1 MTLDEMRLDERNT
14 IIVTGIGCTGRMGG
28 YLKHE
33 AVYTLHGRTL
43 PVAEAIK
50 TVRPEMNVIVVAGD
64 GDTAS
69 IGGNHLI
76 HSIRRNAPVTVLCNN
91 NEIYGLTGGQTGPTT
106 PTGTKTLS
114 SPGGNPNTP
123 INLQGLVR
131 SSPHAL
137 YAKTTVYH
145 QLHMR
150 NVIRE
155 AIEWPGFSFVDI
167 TSQCIENNGRRI
179 GFASANDMLTFY
191 RKTYKRAPK
200 DADPARRVR
209 DRHRLPAGAPGTQ
222 RQWPAIPEALP
233 EQPAGPMASAT
244 ESPGRGRRDGTRCG
258 HGGRR
263 APPRRPMTRRR
274 AARRVA
280 GTGGAHGEALARGE
294 DAGREA
300 RDHPRR
306 RRSPRPASRS
316 RSRCGPA
323 PGAGRM
329 RLRPIGRRRDLGNR
343 RRSASR
349 RTKPELEAQKA
360 EAAAE
365 ARDLVGGA
373 PGGDTQPVAPRT
385 AEDAAP
391 ASVSPRARP
400 EGGEAGGGAAQAGD
414 HAAAAVRAEAA
425 GREARDQPRGRDA
438 RGRDRAGVSTKI
450 ALDGV
455 GGQGV
460 RLIAGVMGA
469 LLARMGKEVTV
480 LFDYDSSRARQH
492 ERRVPDL
499 RRPADREPGR
509 RGGGHHAQ
517 ACRQGAPAHQR
528 PQGRRGPRP
537 RRAGRR
543 ADPVRARSAA
553 STSARSCSAT

>member
-1 MTLDEMRLDERNT
+1 VALEREELRMPEAPMAEMTYKDRLKLDLFPTIWCPGCGIGTIMMQLAMILDEMKLDERNT

-137 YAKTTVYH
+137 YAKSTVYH
-145 QLHMR
+145 QLHLR
-150 NVIRE
+150 NVIKE

-179 GFASANDMLTFY
+179 GFASANEMLTFY

-200 DADPARRVR
+200 DATQLNAFEIGTVYPAEHPARNGDGADATRP
-209 DRHRLPAGAPGTQ
+209 DSLPV
-222 RQWPAIPEALP
+222 
-233 EQPAGPMASAT
+233 QPSGPMTSAT
-244 ESPGRGRRDGTRCG
+244 ESPGE
-258 HGGRR
+258 GGPT
-263 APPRRPMTRRR
+263 APEAATAVVEPRTDDEKARRR
-274 AARRVA
+274 AESVERAALMAKLSPDVKMRVA
-280 GTGGAHGEALARGE
+280 QREITLSQALAEAGLEIPEWLRTGSSAPP
-294 DAGREA
+294 DA
-300 RDHPRR
+300 PV
-306 RRSPRPASRS
+306 
-316 RSRCGPA
+316 A
-323 PGAGRM
+323 PGDVEPSATGRD
-329 RLRPIGRRRDLGNR
+329 PQSQD
-343 RRSASR
+343 
-349 RTKPELEAQKA
+349 KPELDAQKG

-373 PGGDTQPVAPRT
+373 PGGDTQPIAPRT
-385 AEDAAP
+385 PEDAKP
-391 ASVSPRARP
+391 ASAADPK
-400 EGGEAGGGAAQAGD
+400 EAK
-414 HAAAAVRAEAA
+414 RAEAQRKLA
-425 GREARDQPRGRDA
+425 IMQQLPSELKLRVAQREISLEDA
-438 RGRDRAGVSTKI
+438 MREAGVS
-450 ALDGV
+450 D
-455 GGQGV
+455 
-460 RLIAGVMGA
+460 
-469 LLARMGKEVTV
+469 
-480 LFDYDSSRARQH
+480 DS
-492 ERRVPDL
+492 
-499 RRPADREPGR
+499 
-509 RGGGHHAQ
+509 
-517 ACRQGAPAHQR
+517 
-528 PQGRRGPRP
+528 
-537 RRAGRR
+537 
-543 ADPVRARSAA
+543 
-553 STSARSCSAT
+553 